1 MRRRQ
6 VWAEASKILE
16 YSPIPASMMAEMVER
31 WAVPEMPPGD
41 DALPEPKRKAGW
53 PKGRKRK

>member
-6 VWAEASKILE
+6 VWAERDK
-16 YSPIPASMMAEMVER
+16 
-31 WAVPEMPPGD
+31 AVAAVWPLISHAMESFIDPPGD